1 MKKTTIFILIILFA
15 AGLCYGQSFLKDNA
29 DYKKAQEYQ
38 KLSEQAF
45 DGGDYDKAYE
55 YSELAKEYTKKAQA
69 TAEKMALKYK
79 SNGLLQAVK
88 EKLDSLTKSGANKKY
103 KDDFDAAKDD
113 YNKAKASYDKESY
126 DESIGYSNDALAKLK
141 GIEDTIA
148 NRGSNNIV
156 PEGTHPKYY
165 KVRKVPTNRDCFWNI
180 AAYPFVYG
188 DAKKWKILYQANKS
202 KLKNPKNPSLIYP
215 GQVFE
220 IPSIEGEVRE
230 GTYAPD

>member
-1 MKKTTIFILIILFA
+1 MKKITIFILIVLFA

-88 EKLDSLTKSGANKKY
+88 EKLDSLTKSGANKIY
-103 KDDFDAAKDD
+103 KSDYDAATDD
-113 YNKAKASYDKESY
+113 YNKAKDSYAKESY
-126 DESIGYSNDALAKLK
+126 DESIGHSNDALAKLK

-148 NRGSNNIV
+148 SRG
-156 PEGTHPKYY
+156 GHLTADGALPKYY
-165 KVRKVPTNRDCFWNI
+165 KVRKIPSHRDCFWNI